1 MKTRE
6 LILGIV
12 VTLAVLAVV
21 GGLVGVCYVN
31 GAKNRAKV
39 IQLTQFCVD
48 KGYSAWTDKDN
59 GMSLCIGRGQ

>member
-12 VTLAVLAVV
+12 VTLAVVAIV
-21 GGLVGVCYVN
+21 GALIGVTYVN
-31 GAKNRAKV
+31 GTRNREKV
-39 IQLTQFCVD
+39 VQLTQFCVD